1 MKIYLSKY
9 WRQNAL
15 FIFCLM
21 ILLIVASVFFCVWS
35 NDREDYI
42 IVLCVAWCVL
52 ILGCILV
59 CSKRFLTYVIFKN
72 YEIHSYSYFSK
83 KLCTITTTNPIYY
96 KIFTTPQGLLN
107 KNEYI
112 VLSNELFEYKETYG
126 FAKVRF
132 IQHYNMSKQ
141 IILPYNEQ
149 TIQFLD
155 LDSWHKIE

>member
-1 MKIYLSKY
+1 
-9 WRQNAL
+9 
-15 FIFCLM
+15 M
-21 ILLIVASVFFCVWS
+21 ILLIFASVFFCVWS
-35 NDREDYI
+35 NDREYYI
-42 IVLCVAWCVL
+42 IVLCVAWYVL

-59 CSKRFLTYVIFKN
+59 CSKRFLTYVTFKN
-72 YEIHSYSYFSK
+72 YEIHSYSFFSK
-83 KLCTITTTNPIYY
+83 ELCTITTTNPIYY

-112 VLSNELFEYKETYG
+112 VLSNEQFEYQETYG

-155 LDSWHKIE
+155 LDSWYKIE

>member
-1 MKIYLSKY
+1 M
-9 WRQNAL
+9 
-15 FIFCLM
+15 
-21 ILLIVASVFFCVWS
+21 
-35 NDREDYI
+35 
-42 IVLCVAWCVL
+42 
-52 ILGCILV
+52 V
-59 CSKRFLTYVIFKN
+59 CSKRFLTYVTFKN
-72 YEIHSYSYFSK
+72 YEIHSYSFFSK
-83 KLCTITTTNPIYY
+83 ELCTITTTNPIYY

-112 VLSNELFEYKETYG
+112 VLSNEQFEYQETYG

-155 LDSWHKIE
+155 LDSWYKIE